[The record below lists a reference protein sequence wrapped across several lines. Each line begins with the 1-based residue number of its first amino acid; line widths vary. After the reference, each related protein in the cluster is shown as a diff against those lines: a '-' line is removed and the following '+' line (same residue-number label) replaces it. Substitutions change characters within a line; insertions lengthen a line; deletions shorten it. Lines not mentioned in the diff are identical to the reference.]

1 MRNSILSP
9 ASILFALLVF
19 APTTVVAAPTKTL
32 QNLQSAYNGE
42 SNAHVRY
49 LAFAKQAEKEGY
61 GDVASLFRAAAAA
74 EEIHLKGHAAVIRQL
89 GAVPHAKIQK
99 PVVKS
104 TRVNLENS
112 ASKGEAYERDTM
124 YPAYIRQAKADG
136 VPAAV
141 KSFEYARAAEA
152 EHFKLF
158 TYALHHLNEMKG
170 PGRDYYVCTTG
181 GYTMASLDPSK
192 CPDGKYETVH

>member
-1 MRNSILSP
+1 MRNAILGFTS
-9 ASILFALLVF
+9 ALLGFLIF
-19 APTTVVAAPTKTL
+19 APTAVLAAPTKTL
-32 QNLQSAYNGE
+32 RDLQAAYNGE

-61 GDVASLFRAAAAA
+61 GDVASLFRAAAAS

-89 GAVPHAKIQK
+89 GAVPQAKIQK

-104 TRVNLENS
+104 TKVNLENS

-124 YPAYIRQAKADG
+124 YPRFIRQAKADG

-141 KSFEYARAAEA
+141 QSFEYARAAEA

-170 PGRDYYVCTTG
+170 SGREYYVCTTG
-181 GYTMASLDPSK
+181 GYTMAKLDASK
-192 CPDGKYETVH
+192 CPEGKYETIH